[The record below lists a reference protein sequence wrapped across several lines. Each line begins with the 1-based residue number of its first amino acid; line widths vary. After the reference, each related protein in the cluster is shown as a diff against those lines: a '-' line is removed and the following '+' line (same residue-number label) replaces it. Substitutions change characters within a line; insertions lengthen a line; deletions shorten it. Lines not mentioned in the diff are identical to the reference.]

1 MVFELTKGGM
11 SLSQEARIEFPE
23 YDKLKADIMKLVEG
37 MKSVEVTEETISAN
51 KKMIAQVRKN
61 VQMLDQERIAIKK
74 KVMEPYSELDN
85 KVKEL
90 KAYLSEGE
98 THIIDQVKTYELVQA
113 TERREKLE
121 VMFLNYQEEFNA
133 PTWLDFNSFTMK
145 FPKTLT
151 KSCSESEK
159 RTRII
164 EWFDT
169 FDKQYKHLKDKYPD
183 KAVRSAILTT
193 FKTNGFNMDKAIKA
207 YEDMVE
213 EGKRIERD
221 KELRKQKA
229 VPTFSFDKPVD
240 KPKAK
245 PVSITLKFD
254 SDEELSKAL
263 TLLKQQKINFKKSK

>member
-1 MVFELTKGGM
+1 MVFELSKGGM

-61 VQMLDQERIAIKK
+61 VKLLDQERIAIKN
-74 KVMEPYSELDN
+74 KVMEPYSELDK

-98 THIIDQVKTYELVQA
+98 NHIVDQVKAYELVQA

-145 FPKTLT
+145 YPKTLT

-159 RTRII
+159 RTRVI

-169 FDKQYKHLKDKYPD
+169 FDKQYAHLKDEYPD

-193 FKTNGFNMDKAIKA
+193 FKTNGFNMDKAIQA

-229 VPTFSFDKPVD
+229 VPIFSFDKPVE
-240 KPKAK
+240 KPMSK
-245 PVSITLKFD
+245 PVSITLTFD
-254 SDEELSKAL
+254 SDEDLSKAL
-263 TLLKQQKINFKKSK
+263 ILLKQQKINFKKSK